1 MLLNSIALFGM
12 ELSWSADA
20 VYTILLIAQ
29 AVCIVIIV
37 ALLIWIIFRL
47 NQKSEVFS
55 RLKESAEG
63 AETTQSAA
71 GTLGASD
78 AEKAATP
85 GASVPDQAG
94 PSPST
99 SGPNTAVA
107 PVPNAPATNGARSA
121 GVAPMPPAMNGA
133 RGAAVVPMQNAP
145 AMNGVRSMSVAP
157 VRNIPGVCSIIS
169 PPSAYG
175 YNSSPYYVY
184 VIGPDGNVRYY
195 GGQR

>member
-55 RLKESAEG
+55 RLKEPAEG

-71 GTLGASD
+71 ETLGAPD
-78 AEKAATP
+78 AEKAAIA

-99 SGPNTAVA
+99 SSPNTAVA
-107 PVPNAPATNGARSA
+107 PVPNAPAT
-121 GVAPMPPAMNGA
+121 NGA

-145 AMNGVRSMSVAP
+145 AMNGVRSMSVVP